1 MKIIKSTLVIA
12 LVLGAVGATTAAFFS
27 DTGTSSANTFTAGT
41 LVLKLNGAD
50 NATANWTLPNMAP
63 GDSVSGSLMLTNTG
77 TLAANHVEINPV
89 TNSVTDAAPAAANA
103 IDKYLQITA
112 ATYNGDNL
120 LSSGDGG
127 KNLNDSNGNG
137 WIDLDDLE
145 SAVNAGE
152 GGQLD
157 NLAAPAPGGMDTKTL
172 SMTVTFRTSAPDD
185 LQGDSDTMSLSFTL
199 NQDATQ

>member
-1 MKIIKSTLVIA
+1 MKIVKSLLIIA
-12 LVLGAVGATTAAFFS
+12 LVTVAVGTTTAAFFS

-41 LVLKLNGAD
+41 LILKLDGVD
-50 NATANWTLPNMAP
+50 NTTANWALPNMAP
-63 GDSVSGSLMLTNTG
+63 GDSVSSSVALTNTG
-77 TLAANHVEINPV
+77 SLTANHVEINPV
-89 TNSVTDAAPAAANA
+89 ANSITDAAPAAANA
-103 IDKYLQITA
+103 IDKYLEITA

-120 LSSGDGG
+120 LTAADGG

-137 WIDLDDLE
+137 WVDLDDLE
-145 SAVNAGE
+145 NAVNAGE

-157 NLAAPAPGGMDTKTL
+157 NLTAPASGGADTQTL

-185 LQGDSDTMSLSFTL
+185 LQGDSDTMSMTFTL